1 MDREEGPT
9 GDSLRLVDRQTREE
23 EEEEEGETTVE

>member
-1 MDREEGPT
+1 MVREGGPT

-23 EEEEEGETTVE
+23 EEEETTVE

>member
-1 MDREEGPT
+1 MDREGGPT

-23 EEEEEGETTVE
+23 EEEEGETTVE